1 MTFVYFHW
9 TIMKTNI
16 IGIRGWSKTFKRG
29 GGVYHECRRCK
40 LSRGSGG
47 MLSQKFLKIW
57 ISKMAIS
64 SILRQILYLF
74 NTIFA
79 CKLCFC
85 EKKKWARGRR
95 GEAQAPPLGSTT
107 VSITT
112 MIIIIIIIIINNLLL
127 LPEGPLLL
135 EMQTWILKTYVK
147 SWSH

>member
-1 MTFVYFHW
+1 
-9 TIMKTNI
+9 
-16 IGIRGWSKTFKRG
+16 
-29 GGVYHECRRCK
+29 
-40 LSRGSGG
+40 
-47 MLSQKFLKIW
+47 
-57 ISKMAIS
+57 MAIS

-85 EKKKWARGRR
+85 EKKNGGGGK
-95 GEAQAPPLGSTT
+95 GEAQAPPLGSAT

-147 SWSH
+147 SWGH